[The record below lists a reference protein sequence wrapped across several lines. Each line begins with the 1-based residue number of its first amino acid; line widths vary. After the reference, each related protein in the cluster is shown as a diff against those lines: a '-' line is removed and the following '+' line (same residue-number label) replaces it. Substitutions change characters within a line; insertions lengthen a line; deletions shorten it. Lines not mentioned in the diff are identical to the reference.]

1 MEQKT
6 KKITKV
12 KKTEEKIEHR
22 PSSSNNLILVIRIDG
37 EVKVK
42 PDVRYTLDIMR
53 LRRKYSSILI
63 DSKNVS
69 VMGMLSKVKYSVAYG
84 EIERDTLV
92 KLLNARAQM
101 ASSDSKKSNN
111 AKPNYESIAEELIS
125 GKKLDELGFKPFF
138 RLHPPRKGINSKLQY
153 PKGVLGNN
161 KKDINKLVERML

>member
-6 KKITKV
+6 KKITKI
-12 KKTEEKIEHR
+12 KKTEEKIEHK

-42 PDVRYTLDIMR
+42 PEVRYTLDIMR

-69 VMGMLSKVKYSVAYG
+69 VMGMVSKVKYSVAYG

-92 KLLNARAQM
+92 KLLNARAQKI
-101 ASSDSKKSNN
+101 DKKKFN
-111 AKPNYESIAEELIS
+111 AESVAEELIT